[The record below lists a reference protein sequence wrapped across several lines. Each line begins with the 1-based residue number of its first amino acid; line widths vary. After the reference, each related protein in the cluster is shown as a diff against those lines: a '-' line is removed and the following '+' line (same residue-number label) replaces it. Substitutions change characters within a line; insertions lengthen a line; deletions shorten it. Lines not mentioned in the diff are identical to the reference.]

1 MPSPVI
7 VTYIP
12 VLHEGYRRFF
22 TNHPEAKELY
32 LFGEDVIA
40 SYEHLVK
47 DIRKLKPELV
57 LNAIKSWNLF
67 EQVHIL
73 DTASIQKLQDAQ
85 IPLIVSDDDIST
97 ELVQTFFTKNPIQV
111 DTIFLRWDKKKSI
124 EPVQVSPDIEIS
136 ETEFDKTFIQLAQV
150 EGQKSRDWWR
160 RIGALVVKK
169 GEVILQAHNI
179 YTPSEHIAND
189 EGDPRGN
196 FSAGIHLE
204 SSLALHAEAY
214 LVAQAAK
221 QGISLQGTE
230 VYCDTFPC
238 PPCAKQL
245 AYAGISKLFY
255 QNGYAVL
262 DGERILKSQGVK
274 IIFVKPDTKKPS
286 QSDGTAY

>member
-1 MPSPVI
+1 MSSPVI

-12 VLHEGYRRFF
+12 VLHEGYRRLF
-22 TNHPEAKELY
+22 TNHPDAKELY
-32 LFGEDVIA
+32 LFGDDVIA
-40 SYEHLVK
+40 SYEHLIK
-47 DIRKLKPELV
+47 DIRKLKPELIQT
-57 LNAIKSWNLF
+57 AIKSWNLF

-73 DTASIQKLQDAQ
+73 DVASIQKLQDAQ
-85 IPLIVSDDDIST
+85 IPLIVSDDDLST
-97 ELVQTFFTKNPIQV
+97 ELVTKYFTKNPIQI

-124 EPVQVSPDIEIS
+124 EPIQVSPDIEIS
-136 ETEFDKTFIQLAQV
+136 ESEFDKTYLQLAQV

-160 RIGALVVKK
+160 RIGALVVKN
-169 GEVILQAHNI
+169 GEIILQAHNI
-179 YTPSEHIAND
+179 YTPSEQIAND
-189 EGDPRGN
+189 AGDPRGN

-274 IIFVKPDTKKPS
+274 IIFVKPSTKKPP
-286 QSDGTAY
+286 QSDGTAS